1 MRAWMGLSLAAA
13 CCTLG
18 GLGTYWAIAPRTPA
32 DGAPQVPSVT
42 VALDAFR
49 CGPSERR
56 LDEPTYVP
64 TWSAQ
69 AFPGLESRT
78 DCDRLWRTLPVL
90 GAGGNE
96 SLGLGYGADGE
107 AERQVRTCAE
117 WAQSLDDGIGAVNTY
132 QITIQSFFIHWA
144 GVLPNLPHMRPSAQ
158 STFRELDLARFAC
171 EILPPCVDRELLVRT
186 GAERWSIC
194 GNSLCRI
201 EEGWISGVEPAAL
214 GDLDGDGWED
224 MLLTA
229 SEHSRQGSHRSYTN
243 LLVARRG
250 DGRLV
255 SITGRMAERPC
266 TEAVM
271 DARRAEW
278 RANFG
283 LPATAEFELHGTCEC
298 GPIDVAV
305 RSHGMRMRLRSEGG
319 YLTGSCRCDVNARE
333 IPVAGALWSS
343 SKGML
348 HEFGIDGAWT
358 AELGFTW
365 RVEKGEL
372 FIDGRRIGTGQ
383 MESDGWSVRG
393 KSGLGG
399 SATD

>member
-1 MRAWMGLSLAAA
+1 MRAWMGFSLAAA
-13 CCTLG
+13 FCTLG
-18 GLGTYWAIAPRTPA
+18 ALGTYWAAAPRTPA
-32 DGAPQVPSVT
+32 DDAPQVPLVT
-42 VALDAFR
+42 VELQAFR

-56 LDEPTYVP
+56 LEERPYAP
-64 TWSAQ
+64 TWSAHE
-69 AFPGLESRT
+69 FPGLESCT

-90 GAGGNE
+90 GTEDGD
-96 SLGLGYGADGE
+96 SLGLGYEADGQ
-107 AERQVRTCAE
+107 AVRQVRTCAE
-117 WAQSLDDGIGAVNTY
+117 WAQALDDGIGAVNTY

-158 STFRELDLARFAC
+158 STFRELDLARFAR
-171 EILPPCVDRELLVRT
+171 EVLPPGVDRESLVRT
-186 GAERWSIC
+186 DAEHWTIR
-194 GNSLCRI
+194 GNSLSRV
-201 EEGWISGVEPAAL
+201 EEGWISEVEPSVL

-229 SEHSRQGSHRSYTN
+229 SEHAMPGSYRYYTN
-243 LLVARRG
+243 LLIARRG

-266 TEAVM
+266 TEAAM
-271 DARRAEW
+271 EARRAEW

-283 LPATAEFELHGTCEC
+283 LPANAEFELQGTCEC
-298 GPIDVAV
+298 GPIDVPV

-333 IPVAGALWSS
+333 IPVAGALWSRT
-343 SKGML
+343 KGML

-358 AELGFTW
+358 AELAFTW
-365 RVEKGEL
+365 QVENGEL
-372 FIDGRRIGTGQ
+372 SLHGGRIGIGQ

-393 KSGLGG
+393 AAGAGRG
-399 SATD
+399 AD